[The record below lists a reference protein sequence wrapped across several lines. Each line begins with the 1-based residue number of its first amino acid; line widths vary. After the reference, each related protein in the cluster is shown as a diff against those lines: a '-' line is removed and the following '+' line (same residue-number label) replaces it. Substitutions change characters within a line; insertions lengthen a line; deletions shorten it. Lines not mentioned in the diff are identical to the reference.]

1 MLAGATTALLAV
13 FACVMLCRPLA
24 PAPGSLPLLSGR
36 QLGGQVAPY
45 SQLPAGRAMMGG
57 GRVLSALPPV
67 TTDGVNGS
75 THAQA
80 VEVVRGGC

>member
-1 MLAGATTALLAV
+1 MLAGASALLAV
-13 FACVMLCRPLA
+13 FACVMLCGPLA

-36 QLGGQVAPY
+36 QLGGRVAPY

-75 THAQA
+75 THARA